1 MKVYVAALGVESDP
15 HIVEYECPAEG
26 HELESVLYVPVP
38 RGISAREL
46 DSQLKEIQSQWLRAG
61 QLIVLRL
68 HPPSATEMLGDEI
81 AKDLLRR
88 RLEGLPVLAA
98 HLGPDRSVQFAP
110 MVDGSDAPAYDP
122 GQLVDAVR
130 FAELHSWLDR
140 PGVVL
145 PQNNDFYYEGPNGY
159 RYQSFMRVGTAI
171 QSMETLDAV
180 SFWLQPHLQ
189 GSPIVVLDAWTINS
203 LALNLGRYANHCG
216 PPCEPIADIECLG
229 AYDEDLA
236 KLKLRL
242 ETAFRRLP
250 SGTPA
255 LLVSSVVTQ
264 GNLHRR
270 LESLIKKVGFE
281 DTRSLALFG
290 SADFQGSAFCHSDEA
305 GNYYGEDDPDCPSSG
320 IPIAPS
326 TYLVEVSIKSNK
338 AKIREEH
345 AKRAWDFFEN
355 YGGGD
360 YFTVHR
366 EMSAEERHHMIHV
379 DVKRLMK
386 APRFSKRLDE
396 ELRELAEL
404 SPDVI
409 LASTH
414 EAPAALAEEVSRRL
428 GIELV
433 KADETMLPHLPE
445 SEKQKLREAKD
456 ILIVDDAVISGA
468 RLLGYRN
475 FLRRCEYVSAEWPST
490 IHLLAGLTRVPNNR
504 LIVGI
509 EEMVDK
515 RHRFRQVET
524 LLLPDWGKTECPWCW
539 ELRQI
544 EKFNHTLPQ
553 TEKLKKRRQAL
564 RDKRGLKESLY
575 MPWMAEGADPLP
587 APVWELGEG
596 SVFRAKSEIDLFVAV
611 ASAVQGMRGTPDLD
625 ERQMFPLA
633 YVLDPPSWLTGRYYD
648 SVIPAAILRATRPHD
663 IRSTD
668 LEPELLKGMDP
679 RFANHDDLRGEMLL
693 AMARRQLPIHPD
705 VMSPEGLLSDET
717 ADPGVAALMR
727 SALEEPA
734 TPR

>member
-1 MKVYVAALGVESDP
+1 MRVYVAALGIDSDP
-15 HIVEYECPAEG
+15 HTVDYECAAEG

-38 RGISAREL
+38 RGISARQL
-46 DSQLKEIQSQWLRAG
+46 DSQLKKIQSQWLRAG

-68 HPPSATEMLGDEI
+68 HPPSAAEMLGDELAI
-81 AKDLLRR
+81 DLLRR

-98 HLGPDRSVQFAP
+98 HLGPDRSIQFTP
-110 MVDGSDAPAYDP
+110 MVNGSDAPAYDP

-145 PQNNDFYYEGPNGY
+145 PQNSDFYYEGPNGY

-180 SFWLQPHLQ
+180 SFWLQPHLE
-189 GSPIVVLDAWTINS
+189 GCPIVVLDAWTINS
-203 LALNLGRYANHCG
+203 LALNLSRYASHCG
-216 PPCEPIADIECLG
+216 SPCGPIADIECLG
-229 AYDEDLA
+229 SYDEDLA
-236 KLKLRL
+236 KLQLRL
-242 ETAFRRLP
+242 ESAYRRLP
-250 SGTPA
+250 EGTPA
-255 LLVSSVVTQ
+255 LLVSSVVTH

-270 LESLIKKVGFE
+270 LASLIKEVGFE
-281 DTRSLALFG
+281 DIRSLALFG
-290 SADFQGSAFCHSDEA
+290 SAAFQETAFCHPDE
-305 GNYYGEDDPDCPSSG
+305 GHYYGEDDPDCPPSG

-326 TYLVEVSIKSNK
+326 TYLVEVSIKSK
-338 AKIREEH
+338 PTKIREEH
-345 AKRAWDFFEN
+345 AEKAWDFFEN

-360 YFTVHR
+360 YLTVHR
-366 EMSAEERHHMIHV
+366 EMSTEERHHMIHV
-379 DVKRLMK
+379 DVKRLME

-396 ELRELAEL
+396 ELRELAKM

-414 EAPAALAEEVSRRL
+414 EAPAALAEEVSLRL
-428 GIELV
+428 GVDLI
-433 KADETMLPHLPE
+433 KADETMLPHLCE

-475 FLRRCEYVSAEWPST
+475 FLRRCEFVTAERPSR
-490 IHLLAGLTRVPNNR
+490 IYLLAGLARVPNGR

-515 RHRFRQVET
+515 RDRFRQVET
-524 LLLPDWGKTECPWCW
+524 LVLPDWGKTECPWCW

-544 EKFNHTLPQ
+544 EKVNHELPQ
-553 TEKLKKRRQAL
+553 TEKLEKRRQAL
-564 RDKRGLKESLY
+564 RDRRGLKESLY
-575 MPWMAEGADPLP
+575 MPWMAEGADTLP
-587 APVWELGEG
+587 APVWDLGPG

-611 ASAVQGMRGTPDLD
+611 ASAVQGMRGTPDLE

-633 YVLDPPSWLTGRYYD
+633 YVLDPASWLTGRYYD

-663 IRSTD
+663 IRATD
-668 LEPELLKGMDP
+668 LEPELVKGMAP

-705 VMSPEGLLSDET
+705 VMSPEGLLSDEA
-717 ADPGVAALMR
+717 ADAGLAALMR